1 LIHFYKR
8 IYKMAKRALLKELKG
23 SLNVACSRNFSAGTP
38 VQAAQ
43 GSALAKA
50 IHQQRLDKNRNL
62 LPPLRYEIVRPE
74 RINEAID
81 LLYATYHPYEPLTK
95 HLGLMKGVGS
105 IPDFDKLV
113 EKTIQE
119 NLSLF
124 AIDENHKVMAVCIN
138 GESSKDDWHLGV
150 EEVANKFADP
160 NVRPL
165 VAIRQVT
172 HNEGVKIFD
181 EVGTDVMFGIK
192 MVGIDPSLAG
202 KGMSTDIIRRS
213 ILLAGCL
220 GYTGLKAEATT
231 SYAQAAFLNIG
242 FTPVAEVLYKDFEYH
257 GEKVFAGVEDEK
269 GLVLFQKKFFQSCLK
284 HIV

>member
-1 LIHFYKR
+1 MSRKAI
-8 IYKMAKRALLKELKG
+8 LKEVAR
-23 SLNVACSRNFSAGTP
+23 SLNAAANNSSRNFSST
-38 VQAAQ
+38 AAVAASQ
-43 GSALAKA
+43 GSSLAQA

-62 LPPLRYEIVRPE
+62 LPPLRYEIVSPDRV
-74 RINEAID
+74 NEAID

-105 IPDFDKLV
+105 IPDLDKIV
-113 EKTIQE
+113 EKSIQE

-124 AIDENHKVMAVCIN
+124 AYDENNQVLAVCIN
-138 GESSKDDWHLGV
+138 GKSSKDDWHLSV
-150 EEVANKFADP
+150 DETTNKFSDP

-165 VAIRQVT
+165 VAIRQQT
-172 HNEGVKIFD
+172 HNEGAKIFD
-181 EVGTDVMFGIK
+181 EVGTDVLFGIK
-192 MVGIDPSLAG
+192 MVGIHPSLAG

-231 SYAQAAFLNIG
+231 SYAQAAFLTIG
-242 FTPVAEVLYKDFEYH
+242 FTPAAEVLYKDFEYN
-257 GEKVFAGVEDEK
+257 GEKVFAGVEGEK